1 MVWVK
6 FGLLSRFA
14 QMRYLNQG
22 KDKEENASYHS
33 EAGII
38 VSRDMGEC

>member
-6 FGLLSRFA
+6 FGLLSKFA
-14 QMRYLNQG
+14 QMLYLNQE

-38 VSRDMGEC
+38 VSQDMGAC